1 MNSLLHFIC
10 PTDCLE
16 TIINGAFRQENYYY
30 SSLGNSVTFNKKVL
44 KETRK
49 LIQEKNIREISFV
62 LSSDNRIV
70 MDAYG
75 NQSFSNIRGLN
86 KFYTKVIEQKE
97 QVETLWQTWNPNS
110 LMLSYYLNDKIK
122 ELRAGLNDLADDQF
136 KISGKIYDQQQ
147 NIFKEIYPDLIC
159 MDYPSFN

>member
-1 MNSLLHFIC
+1 M
-10 PTDCLE
+10 DCLE
-16 TIINGAFRQENYYY
+16 TIINGKFRQENYYF
-30 SSLGNSVTFNKKVL
+30 SSLGNSVSFNKNVL

-49 LIQEKNIREISFV
+49 LIREKNIREISFV

-75 NQSFSNIRGLN
+75 NQDFSNIRGLN

-97 QVETLWQTWNPNS
+97 QVETLWQTWNPKS

-122 ELRAGLNDLADDQF
+122 ELRAGLHDMTDNQF
-136 KISGKIYDQQQ
+136 KISGKIYDKQQ
-147 NIFKEIYPDLIC
+147 KRCDIY
-159 MDYPSFN
+159 